1 MLPGMILFCLGLL
14 LLASLCIWSCVDA
27 LRRGNDVTSIIY
39 AVSATL
45 ALILLG
51 YGTIIL
57 GINL

>member
-1 MLPGMILFCLGLL
+1 MILFCLGLL